1 MLRSYIIRAAS
12 KPPKVSKALEM
23 QNLIKTEAERRDQ
36 ENGLKNL
43 YKFNTSA
50 LNYFE
55 TDIFVVLNLVH
66 RIDYNETTQ
75 QFILDIET
83 KNTTMEGNPALN
95 PFNSAA
101 SKISSYRF
109 SKKEL
114 MVYGWA
120 DSDIIRKPYNL
131 PNLALSDTRTLLD
144 WYEWF
149 QYLISSLPTSFKTM
163 IPFWGLKTNRT
174 GEQINLKN
182 ALVIKL
188 PDGFSLHAPI
198 KNYVVLPLRNAE
210 LDHETLGRALA
221 KFKKIHQE
229 AEK

>member
-1 MLRSYIIRAAS
+1 MLRSFLLRAGS

-23 QNLIKTEAERRDQ
+23 QKLIKIEADRREKQ
-36 ENGLKNL
+36 KGLKNI
-43 YKFNTSA
+43 YKFNHSA

-66 RIDYNETTQ
+66 RIDYNEAKQ
-75 QFILDIET
+75 EFILDIET

-101 SKISSYRF
+101 SKISSYSFTRTD
-109 SKKEL
+109 L
-114 MVYGWA
+114 VAYGWA

-163 IPFWGLKTNRT
+163 IPFWGLKTNT
-174 GEQINLKN
+174 NGDKINLKN

-188 PDGFSLHAPI
+188 PDGYALHAPI

-210 LDHETLGRALA
+210 VDHEILNRALA
-221 KFKKIHQE
+221 KFKKIHE
-229 AEK
+229 KAEE

>member
-1 MLRSYIIRAAS
+1 MSPEWKFIPTMLRSYMIRAAS

-114 MVYGWA
+114 MAYGWA

-131 PNLALSDTRTLLD
+131 PNLALSDTSC
-144 WYEWF
+144 W
-149 QYLISSLPTSFKTM
+149 IGMS
-163 IPFWGLKTNRT
+163 
-174 GEQINLKN
+174 
-182 ALVIKL
+182 
-188 PDGFSLHAPI
+188 GFSIWL
-198 KNYVVLPLRNAE
+198 VVYQPVLKRSFLFGDWKRIGAVIG
-210 LDHETLGRALA
+210 LIWKMR
-221 KFKKIHQE
+221 
-229 AEK
+229 